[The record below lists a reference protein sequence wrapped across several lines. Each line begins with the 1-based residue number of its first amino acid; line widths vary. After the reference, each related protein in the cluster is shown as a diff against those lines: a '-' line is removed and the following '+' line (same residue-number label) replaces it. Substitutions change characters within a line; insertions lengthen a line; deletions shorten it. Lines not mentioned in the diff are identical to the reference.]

1 MLAAL
6 QWRKCSRFFQ
16 SVSAGHCLKA
26 ILEFNQ
32 AGIHCSTNVHD
43 AALAFSLHSIPAV
56 DVKAIIYLT
65 HPLVCIIFYPMAIDA
80 NSLTRL
86 LDALEDLLIEN
97 TALQSSVRVL
107 EGFLP
112 EAKGKVAQVVE
123 KAKNDPAIRAH
134 VQGRL
139 APLRDQIRTGLDSEK
154 VIRELLKAV
163 PTKKVN

>member
-1 MLAAL
+1 M
-6 QWRKCSRFFQ
+6 
-16 SVSAGHCLKA
+16 
-26 ILEFNQ
+26 
-32 AGIHCSTNVHD
+32 
-43 AALAFSLHSIPAV
+43 AV
-56 DVKAIIYLT
+56 T
-65 HPLVCIIFYPMAIDA
+65 
-80 NSLTRL
+80 NSLIQL

-112 EAKGKVAQVVE
+112 EAKGKVAKVVE

-134 VQGRL
+134 VQARL
-139 APLRDQIRTGLDSEK
+139 APLRDQIRAGLDSEK